1 MEKKLNRRFI
11 IALIITI
18 VLFVVFFITALMLGR
33 YPIKIGDFFKAAFT
47 NDETVEVQRSIIGR
61 LRLPRT
67 IMAAM
72 VGIGLSLSGLL
83 YQETF
88 KNKLVSPDLL
98 GVSAGASTGAAIA
111 IVLGLSSLFISI
123 FAFIS
128 GVITVFI
135 TLLIAKLF
143 KNGSS
148 TTLLLSGVIVG
159 GLMSSILSF
168 IKYFADPQTTLASI
182 TYWLM
187 GSFEG
192 ATMNQ
197 AYILV
202 GVIGICSVALIVLS
216 FRIYLVSLGR
226 QAAQTKGINY
236 IFYRYL
242 IIGIATLLT
251 AISVCFCGTVSW
263 IGLVIPH
270 IVRLLVGHNTKRTI
284 PLAITIGGS
293 FMIITDVISRS
304 FVDSEIPLSAVTG
317 LFGTIIF
324 VIILFVRRRDIYERQ
339 D

>member
-1 MEKKLNRRFI
+1 MEKKLNRRFAI
-11 IALIITI
+11 ILTATI
-18 VLFVVFFITALMLGR
+18 VLIIIVFAVALMIGR
-33 YPIKIGDFFKAAFT
+33 YPIKIDDFFKAIFT
-47 NDETVEVQRSIIGR
+47 SDESLDMQRSIITR

-72 VGIGLSLSGLL
+72 VGVGLSLSGLL

-98 GVSAGASTGAAIA
+98 GVSTGASVGASLA
-111 IVLGLSSLFISI
+111 IVLGLSSLFISV
-123 FAFIS
+123 FAFLV
-128 GVITVFI
+128 GVATVMITV
-135 TLLIAKLF
+135 LIARLF

-159 GLMSSILSF
+159 GFMSAILST

-187 GSFEG
+187 GSFEN
-192 ATMNQ
+192 ATMSQ
-197 AYILV
+197 SYILI
-202 GVIGICSVALIVLS
+202 GVVGICSIILIVIS
-216 FRIYLVSLGR
+216 FRIYLVALGR

-236 IFYRYL
+236 TFYRYL

-270 IVRLLVGHNTKRTI
+270 IVRLMVGHNTKRTI
-284 PLAITIGGS
+284 PLCITFGGL
-293 FMIITDVISRS
+293 FMIITDILSRT
-304 FVDSEIPLSAVTG
+304 FMDSELPLSAVTG
-317 LFGTIIF
+317 IFGTVVF
-324 VIILFVRRRDIYERQ
+324 VIILIIRRRDIYEHQ

>member
-1 MEKKLNRRFI
+1 MEKNLNRRFVVI
-11 IALIITI
+11 LITT
-18 VLFVVFFITALMLGR
+18 VFFFAAIFVAALMVGR
-33 YPIKIGDFFKAAFT
+33 YPIKIDDFFKVIFS
-47 NDETVEVQRSIIGR
+47 NDESLEMQRSIVIQ

-98 GVSAGASTGAAIA
+98 GVSTGTSVGASLA
-111 IVLGLSSLFISI
+111 IVLGLSSIFISV
-123 FAFIS
+123 FAFIA
-128 GVITVFI
+128 GIMTVLITVS
-135 TLLIAKLF
+135 IARLF

-159 GLMSSILSF
+159 GLMSAILSM

-187 GSFEG
+187 GSFEN
-192 ATMNQ
+192 ATMSQ
-197 AYILV
+197 AFILLGVV
-202 GVIGICSVALIVLS
+202 GACAIILMVLS
-216 FRIYLVSLGR
+216 FRIYLVALGR
-226 QAAQTKGINY
+226 QGAQTKGINY
-236 IFYRYL
+236 TRYRYL

-284 PLAITIGGS
+284 PLCISFGGS
-293 FMIITDVISRS
+293 FMILTDVLSRT
-304 FVDSEIPLSAVTG
+304 FADSEIPLSAVTG
-317 LFGTIIF
+317 LFGTVVFII
-324 VIILFVRRRDIYERQ
+324 VLIIRRRDIYEHQ

>member
-11 IALIITI
+11 IILLATVIFFVLIFAI
-18 VLFVVFFITALMLGR
+18 ALMVGR
-33 YPIKIGDFFKAAFT
+33 YSIRIDDFFKAVFT
-47 NDETVEVQRSIIGR
+47 NDESLEMQRSIITK

-67 IMAAM
+67 IMAGM

-98 GVSAGASTGAAIA
+98 GVSTGASVGAALA
-111 IVLGLSSLFISI
+111 IVLGLSSIFISV
-123 FAFIS
+123 FAFIT
-128 GVITVFI
+128 GIATVLITV
-135 TLLIAKLF
+135 LIARLF

-148 TTLLLSGVIVG
+148 TTLLLSGIIVG
-159 GLMSSILSF
+159 GFMSAVLSM

-187 GSFEG
+187 GSFED
-192 ATMNQ
+192 ATMSQ
-197 AYILV
+197 SYILIGVV
-202 GVIGICSVALIVLS
+202 GVCAITLIVIS
-216 FRIYLVSLGR
+216 FRIYLVALGR

-236 IFYRYL
+236 TFYRYL

-251 AISVCFCGTVSW
+251 AICVCFCGTVSW

-270 IVRLLVGHNTKRTI
+270 IVRLMVGHNTKRTI
-284 PLAITIGGS
+284 PLCITFGGL
-293 FMIITDVISRS
+293 FMILTDILSRT
-304 FVDSEIPLSAVTG
+304 FTDSEIPLSAVTG
-317 LFGTIIF
+317 LFGTVVF
-324 VIILFVRRRDIYERQ
+324 VIILVIRRRDIYEHQ

>member
-18 VLFVVFFITALMLGR
+18 VLFVTFFVMALMLGR
-33 YPIKIGDFFKAAFT
+33 YPIKIGDFFKAVFT

-111 IVLGLSSLFISI
+111 IVLGLSSLFISV

-128 GVITVFI
+128 GVITVCV

-202 GVIGICSVALIVLS
+202 GVIGVCSIDLIVLS

-242 IIGIATLLT
+242 IIGTATLLT

-284 PLAITIGGS
+284 PLAITVGGS

-324 VIILFVRRRDIYERQ
+324 VIILFVRRRDIYEHQ

>member
-18 VLFVVFFITALMLGR
+18 VLFVTFFAMALMLGR
-33 YPIKIGDFFKAAFT
+33 YPIKIGDFFKAFFT

-111 IVLGLSSLFISI
+111 IVLGLSSLFISV

-128 GVITVFI
+128 GVITVCA

-148 TTLLLSGVIVG
+148 TTLLLSGVIVV

-293 FMIITDVISRS
+293 FMVITDVISRS